1 MLRLEM
7 NFMTQDQRRVRLSL
21 NDAKPGLSGEAV
33 KTAMEA
39 IIAENVFD
47 FADIHSARYV
57 TTTVAEIP
65 IAG

>member
-21 NDAKPGLSGEAV
+21 NDATPGLTGAAV
-33 KTAMEA
+33 KAAMEA

-47 FADIHSARYV
+47 FVEIHSARYV
-57 TTTVAEIP
+57 TTTVEDIS
-65 IAG
+65 IAV